1 MNEYTSHKSTM
12 SHNTGRDP
20 GKVKANQK
28 KKHET
33 TTINKSKI
41 PLKEHT

>member
-1 MNEYTSHKSTM
+1 MNEYTSHKSTI

-20 GKVKANQK
+20 GKVKANK
-28 KKHET
+28 KMHET